1 VGAVFQMKKAK
12 IVHDNL
18 NARGG
23 SERVA
28 FATIELLNNHGFKVD
43 LSTLQKPNLGEIK
56 RQFGGDEYNLWNLNH
71 I

>member
-1 VGAVFQMKKAK
+1 MKKAK

-43 LSTLQKPNLGEIK
+43 LSTLQKPDLGEIK
-56 RQFGGDEYNLWNLNH
+56 RENRTMCNSL
-71 I
+71 